1 MILLVNEIND
11 EQMNEGTHELVKC
24 FFSKILR
31 NVEIGR
37 WVGGSGRNSTSDKKS
52 VWPYLDNDGLPEA
65 LDCTKKIVSA
75 RSSFLALS
83 PDFW

>member
-1 MILLVNEIND
+1 MINKSSVLFLKML
-11 EQMNEGTHELVKC
+11 QTL
-24 FFSKILR
+24 
-31 NVEIGR
+31 GR
-37 WVGGSGRNSTSDKKS
+37 GGWVGSQGSSSTSDKKS